1 MEPNDTPLDF
11 RQGETS
17 DIPGLPLGRVGR
29 AEGTGVDTC
38 VCVQVTHKRYMPFRL
53 LPNWP
58 VQPMWLDITG
68 RGSTIQRRIFKDCM
82 CVVIIDPN
90 TSDMIRFQVS
100 VLGTISTYFS
110 PVWTSDNIWLK
121 IFLYS
126 QYDSYYS
133 WKVCIPNMKVNIP
146 EREQY
151 TVTE

>member
-1 MEPNDTPLDF
+1 MWHQWENIINVSLFPYY
-11 RQGETS
+11 
-17 DIPGLPLGRVGR
+17 VH
-29 AEGTGVDTC
+29 ATC
-38 VCVQVTHKRYMPFRL
+38 ESCTHKCIYTRVCVQVTHKRYMPFRL

-133 WKVCIPNMKVNIP
+133 WKVCIPNMKVNIA

-151 TVTE
+151 TITE